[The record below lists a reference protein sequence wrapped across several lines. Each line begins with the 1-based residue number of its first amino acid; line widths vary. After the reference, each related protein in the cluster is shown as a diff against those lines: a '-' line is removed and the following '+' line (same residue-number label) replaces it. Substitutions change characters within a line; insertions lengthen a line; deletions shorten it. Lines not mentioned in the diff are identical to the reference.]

1 MTTSLPTFQKGV
13 EYYAA
18 RPPLGT
24 ESVVI
29 RVAKDAGTPG
39 FLYTG
44 KVWVETVGEDGR
56 GLRQRWLLSEQLH
69 DSPTTAAGKP
79 RTTGYI
85 RLHPGQ
91 QVPAPRSADEGR
103 ISDQQPDTAA
113 AAAALRL
120 ALDDTARRLRPLGL
134 TLDGGPAAWAHTDS
148 ATEWAD
154 RAGQLYE
161 ALALLVV
168 RVEPY
173 AATPEAA
180 ARRVRAA
187 ADAVAERQGPAG
199 R

>member
-13 EYYAA
+13 EYYAV

-39 FLYTG
+39 FLYSG

-56 GLRQRWLLSEQLH
+56 GLRPRWLLSEQLH

-79 RTTGYI
+79 RTTGYV

-91 QVPAPRSADEGR
+91 QVPAPRPADAGR
-103 ISDQQPDTAA
+103 NSDQPDT

-120 ALDDTARRLRPLGL
+120 ALDDAARRLHPLGL

-161 ALALLVV
+161 ALALLVA

-187 ADAVAERQGPAG
+187 ADAVAERQGSAG